1 MTSTNSKKIIL
12 DVDTGIDDALA
23 IIFLYPYLAKNI
35 IGITTCGGNV
45 SVDQTTKNTLAI
57 LSLLKSD
64 IPVYKGAAKPLAK
77 KSFVYAKYYH
87 GKNGLADIKLKNK
100 LTVQKDTAANFIIK
114 AAKQYPELTI
124 ITTAPPTNIAQ
135 AIKKD
140 KMVAK
145 KVKEIYLMGGAI
157 KVKGNESD
165 FAETNFFQDP
175 EAVRLILQS
184 FSKIKII
191 PLDVTNKTLITKSD
205 LKKIKTNNPIGLFAR
220 QSMANWFELFGDKKN
235 RQFELYDPLA
245 VSALFKNFL
254 SFTKIKIDIDTKKNI
269 GQLMRGSY
277 HIEYADKVK
286 AGEFKSFLIKTIN
299 DYKD

>member
-45 SVDQTTKNTLAI
+45 SVDQTTRNTLAV
-57 LSLLKSD
+57 LSLLKSN
-64 IPVYKGAAKPLAK
+64 IPVYKGATKPLAK

-100 LTVQKDTAANFIIK
+100 LAIQKDSATDFIIK
-114 AAKQYPELTI
+114 ATKKYPGLTI
-124 ITTAPPTNIAQ
+124 VTTAPPTNIAR

-140 KMVAK
+140 KTVAK
-145 KVKEIYLMGGAI
+145 RIKKIYLMGGAI
-157 KVKGNESD
+157 NVKGNESD

-175 EAVRLILQS
+175 EAVKLILQN
-184 FSKIKII
+184 FSDINII
-191 PLDVTNKTLITKSD
+191 SLDVTNKTLITKSD
-205 LKKIKTNNPIGLFAR
+205 LKKIKNNSPAGLFSR
-220 QSMANWFELFGDKKN
+220 QSITNWFELFGDKKN

-245 VSALFKNFL
+245 VSAVFKNFL
-254 SFTKIKIDIDTKKNI
+254 SFTKIKIDIDTKNNI
-269 GQLMRGSY
+269 GQLVKGPY
-277 HIEYADKVK
+277 TIKYANKVK
-286 AGEFKSFLIKTIN
+286 TAEFKNFLIKTIN
-299 DYKD
+299 RYS